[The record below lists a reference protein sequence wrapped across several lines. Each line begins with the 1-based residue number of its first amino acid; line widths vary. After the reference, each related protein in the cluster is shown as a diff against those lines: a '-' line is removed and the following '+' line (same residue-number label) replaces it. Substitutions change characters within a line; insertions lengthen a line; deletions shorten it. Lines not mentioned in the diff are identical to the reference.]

1 MDTDKVYEL
10 DSLSMQGVKSYKRR
24 KIYLIDVNS

>member
-24 KIYLIDVNS
+24 KIYFDRCE